1 MPKVASVQLRVH
13 TLNTGKHDSPTQTA
27 KPYCRRVKLV
37 LPPRPSSTEII
48 AKANPYLSGISREVF
63 TLEPKED
70 SLWFAERRLRVLNK
84 RRKLKKAGK
93 LSPALKSPR
102 QKLPVP
108 ESCPQPYAIDFDSPA
123 FASYYHILPS
133 ISVAFSNGKY
143 EPGLV
148 GLPHHCPIPGT
159 TSRRRSKCLQVSLTH
174 VIRIVHDTARIS
186 NTGTNTLQDDNDKG
200 IRVLSPGKYWNG
212 VDPDTS
218 VHHLTLV
225 VPAPLP
231 SLRCS
236 ARNGRTSTDD
246 AFDGICGASLTRDQ
260 IVAVRDFLELALTPF
275 SVRPREEEDNVHV
288 LITVPGEH
296 PHSDLDCDINQ
307 SLLSLSDE
315 RVRAQG
321 VMDVLSIL
329 ACFRAYSNSRAPI
342 RRELERLQEDIA
354 EQYRSSQKTSRRNWT
369 LCRVASK
376 DIEPWTRATLERFSS
391 QALRPLQ
398 RCVDAYDH

>member
-1 MPKVASVQLRVH
+1 MPKVASVRLRVH
-13 TLNTGKHDSPTQTA
+13 TLNTGKHASPTEAA

-37 LPPRPSSTEII
+37 LPPRPPSTEVI

-108 ESCPQPYAIDFDSPA
+108 ESCPQPYAFDFDSPA

-148 GLPHHCPIPGT
+148 GLPHHCPITGT

-174 VIRIVHDTARIS
+174 AIRIVHDTARIS
-186 NTGTNTLQDDNDKG
+186 NTNTRNDDGKG
-200 IRVLSPGKYWNG
+200 IVLSPGRYWNG

-231 SLRCS
+231 SLRRS
-236 ARNGRTSTDD
+236 SRNGRTSTDD
-246 AFDGICGASLTRDQ
+246 AFDGICGTCLTHDQ
-260 IVAVRDFLELALTPF
+260 VVAVRDFLELALTPF
-275 SVRPREEEDNVHV
+275 SVRPREPENDVHV
-288 LITVPGEH
+288 LITVPGQH
-296 PHSDLDCDINQ
+296 PHSDSDMNQ
-307 SLLSLSDE
+307 SESLLSLSRDE
-315 RVRAQG
+315 RVRAQSG
-321 VMDVLSIL
+321 MDVLSVL
-329 ACFRAYSNSRAPI
+329 ACFRAYCNSRAPI

-354 EQYRSSQKTSRRNWT
+354 GQYRSSQKISRKNWT

-376 DIEPWTRATLERFSS
+376 KIKPWTRATSERFSS
-391 QALRPLQ
+391 QALRSLQ
-398 RCVDAYDH
+398 RCVDAYDN